1 MDPGRRVSTGEPR
14 VRRTAR
20 ILVLDEGGSVLLMK
34 THWGQRTLPARWLTP
49 GGGIDP
55 GEDERTA
62 AVRELFEETGLT
74 LTDAAALGDPVAFRR
89 IALPPAEE
97 YQVREATY
105 FLLRTPRFEL
115 SDADWTDSE
124 KDDIVG
130 VRWFALDE
138 LEAPGEDFDPEG
150 VRSVLTEALRA
161 GRSQEGLR

>member
-1 MDPGRRVSTGEPR
+1 MSTDEPR

-34 THWGQRTLPARWLTP
+34 THWGRRTRPARWLTP
-49 GGGIDP
+49 GGGIDA
-55 GEDERTA
+55 GEDERIA
-62 AVRELFEETGLT
+62 AVRELFEETGLQ
-74 LTDAAALGDPVAFRR
+74 LTDAAALGEPVAFRR
-89 IALPPAEE
+89 IELPPAEE

-130 VRWFALDE
+130 VRWFEPDE
-138 LEAPGEDFDPEG
+138 LGAPGEDFDPEG
-150 VRSVLTEALRA
+150 IRSVLAEALRA
-161 GRSQEGLR
+161 